1 MKMIAMLLGVH
12 SNEDDFNVV
21 GGSFQMK
28 MISMLLGVH
37 SNEDDFNVVGS
48 SFQ

>member
-1 MKMIAMLLGVH
+1 
-12 SNEDDFNVV
+12 
-21 GGSFQMK
+21 MK

-48 SFQ
+48 SFPMKMISMLLGVHSK